1 MQVPKKDSLKTT
13 EEIVEEEYY
22 DEEEP
27 SVQSMDTNL
36 ELKRLQ
42 ELVENNRNIPDVIIL
57 KDEHGVPQEYE
68 VLVES

>member
-1 MQVPKKDSLKTT
+1 MQAPKKYSLKTT

-57 KDEHGVPQEYE
+57 KD
-68 VLVES
+68 